1 MREVVIADYVRTP
14 RGKATARGGLAHLT
28 ATDLVGHL
36 MAALPGRTGLDPT
49 SVEDVIQTMATV
61 EAAYRSNER
70 GGEPV
75 VI

>member
-28 ATDLVGHL
+28 ATDLVVHL

-49 SVEDVIQTMATV
+49 SVEDVVLGCADQV
-61 EAAYRSNER
+61 GEQGSNTAR
-70 GGEPV
+70 T
-75 VI
+75 